1 MSFQPILP
9 MTGNLGW
16 SFLKSTREAQQAAF
30 DNSSIIARESQYFRE
45 EIGKVSSAE
54 DLVSNRR
61 LLQVALG
68 AFGLDEDINNRFFIR
83 KVLEEG
89 TINTES
95 FANRLADKRYFAMA
109 EAFGFDLQPSNTALS
124 TFPDQIIEQYKTR
137 QFEVSI
143 GAQDQDMRLALG
155 VSRDITDLAER
166 NLREDTAWFTVMGT
180 PTMRRVF
187 EQALGL
193 PSEIAAIDIDQQLGV
208 FREKAQTV
216 FGTTDPADFT
226 DPELQE
232 KLIQNFLFRAGLSS
246 SSSSNSGASVALSL
260 LQSQAPLF

>member
-1 MSFQPILP
+1 
-9 MTGNLGW
+9 
-16 SFLKSTREAQQAAF
+16 
-30 DNSSIIARESQYFRE
+30 
-45 EIGKVSSAE
+45 
-54 DLVSNRR
+54 
-61 LLQVALG
+61 
-68 AFGLDEDINNRFFIR
+68 
-83 KVLEEG
+83 
-89 TINTES
+89 
-95 FANRLADKRYFAMA
+95 MA